1 MSASCDVLLILL
13 LITFLDH
20 DEQAVV
26 HQPLALQQGNVP
38 SDCKN
43 YPFNI
48 DVSHFD

>member
-1 MSASCDVLLILL
+1 MSASCDVHPILL

-26 HQPLALQQGNVP
+26 HQPLAPQEGNIP

-43 YPFNI
+43 YPFYI

>member
-1 MSASCDVLLILL
+1 
-13 LITFLDH
+13 
-20 DEQAVV
+20 
-26 HQPLALQQGNVP
+26 LALQEGNVP